1 MKIMITG
8 CDGQVGSCL
17 VQQLNGRAD
26 IEYLAVDRDQLDIT
40 DASAV
45 AQMVHAFRPD
55 AIINA
60 AAHTAVDKAEQE
72 VALSYAINRDGPHH
86 LAKAANAVGAAML
99 HISTDYVFAG
109 DKQGEYAESDATDP
123 QGVYG
128 MSKLAGEQAVA
139 AACPRHIILRTAWV
153 FCETGNNFVK
163 TMLRL
168 AQNRDELGV
177 VADQFGGPT
186 YAGDI
191 AKALITI
198 ATTLYTRDQQS
209 DQPHDQQRDQQ
220 QGEPYYGIYH
230 FAGQPHVN
238 WHQFASEIFNQANAQ
253 GMISKVM
260 RVNAITSDQ
269 YPTPAKRPAN
279 SKLNCQKI
287 EQAFGI
293 KPSDWQAALHH
304 LNRYMPM

>member
-1 MKIMITG
+1 MKILITG
-8 CDGQVGSCL
+8 SYGQVGSCL
-17 VQQLNGRAD
+17 VKQLRALNGV
-26 IEYLAVDRDQLDIT
+26 EFLAVDRDQLDIT
-40 DASAV
+40 DAAAV
-45 AQMVHAFRPD
+45 NQLVNTFQPD
-55 AIINA
+55 VLINA

-72 VALSYAINRDGPHH
+72 VELSYAINRDGPTY
-86 LAKAANAVGAAML
+86 LAQAANVVGAAML

-109 DKQGEYAESDATDP
+109 DKEGAYTETDATDP

-128 MSKLAGEQAVA
+128 MSKLAGELAVA

-168 AQNRDELGV
+168 SQTRDELGV

-191 AKALITI
+191 AAALITI
-198 ATTLYTRDQQS
+198 AKALHNGDQ
-209 DQPHDQQRDQQ
+209 H
-220 QGEPYYGIYH
+220 YGIYH

-238 WHQFASEIFNQANAQ
+238 WHQFACEIFRQAQLQ
-253 GMISKVM
+253 GIMDKTM
-260 RVNAITSDQ
+260 GVNAITSDQ

-279 SKLNCQKI
+279 SKLDCQKI
-287 EQAFGI
+287 EQTFGI
-293 KPSDWQAALHH
+293 EPSDWQAALNN
-304 LNRYMPM
+304 LKNYL